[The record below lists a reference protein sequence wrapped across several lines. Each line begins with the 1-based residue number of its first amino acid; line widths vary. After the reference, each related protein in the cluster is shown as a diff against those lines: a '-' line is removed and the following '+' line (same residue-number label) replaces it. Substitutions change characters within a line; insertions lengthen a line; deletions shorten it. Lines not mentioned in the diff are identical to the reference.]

1 LRLTR
6 ATAASAL
13 AAAILATSLAGCDL
27 PTESEGAGDITIG
40 ADLELTGSGATIGKA
55 YHDALRL
62 KVEQMNAAGATGSR
76 KINLVVRDNRSD
88 SNLSLRNIGEFG
100 DDRSVAAV
108 ITGACST
115 CVLAASRTINDKR
128 LPTVALAPSTRVSE
142 PIGDRRY
149 VFKLAPNA
157 ADGAAALAAEAR
169 RNRIKK
175 VALLTTD
182 DPYGSDGAAA
192 ITFELGKVDVD
203 LVANRQVKATDTDVN
218 DAVRALVEAEP
229 DAIVVWTFAEQ
240 AGLAATSAKANG
252 FTGQLLFDASAAGD
266 LFLAGPVARAAEGA
280 EMVFTQTMVID
291 DVIAT
296 TPTKAARKQWFR
308 DYTARYGSYFGY
320 ASFAADALQL
330 VADAVVAAG
339 GSDPAGG
346 PDRERIR
353 DAVETSQLDGL
364 SGPIRITPDNHSG
377 LMPQAL
383 TMLVAR
389 GGRWRLAG

>member
-1 LRLTR
+1 MAVT
-6 ATAASAL
+6 AL
-13 AAAILATSLAGCDL
+13 AATVLATSLAGCDL
-27 PTESEGAGDITIG
+27 PTESEDPGQITVG
-40 ADLELTGSGATIGKA
+40 ADLELSGSGAAIGKA

-62 KVEQMNAAGATGSR
+62 KVEQLNAAGVAGNR

-88 SNLSLRNIGEFG
+88 NNISLKNIGDFA

-108 ITGACST
+108 ITGVCSH
-115 CVLAASRTINDKR
+115 CVLTATRTINAKR
-128 LPTVALAPSTRVSE
+128 LPTIALAPSTQVSE
-142 PIGDRRY
+142 PVSERRY
-149 VFKLAPNA
+149 VFKIAPNA
-157 ADGAAALAAEAR
+157 PDGAAALANEVQ
-169 RNRIKK
+169 RNRVKK

-192 ITFELGKVDVD
+192 IKFELDKAGVD
-203 LVANRQVKATDTDVN
+203 LVATRQIKATDTDVSG
-218 DAVRALVEAEP
+218 AVRDLVEAKP

-252 FTGQLLFDASAAGD
+252 FTGQLLFDSAAAGD
-266 LFLAGPVARAAEGA
+266 LFLAGPVVSAAEGTT
-280 EMVFTQTMVID
+280 MVFTQTMVID

-308 DYTARYGSYFGY
+308 DYTARYGSYYGY

-330 VADAVVAAG
+330 IGDALTRVG
-339 GSDPAGG
+339 GV
-346 PDRERIR
+346 DRDRIR
-353 DAVETSQLDGL
+353 DVIETSQLDGL